1 MNNTK
6 LQGRV
11 QIYLPQKKKKKRL
24 KKIKYQ
30 ECLEGP
36 VYVKAG
42 DRTMSFGCVVCSP
55 VVELRFL
62 ARWPGRVCHSWMLFL
77 NRKPWAGSNS
87 VMDVLA
93 LCLGK
98 NDSMPGAYEM
108 PSMIVSLCSLLIL
121 ICVCREI
128 LSHLIWD
135 VFFWRLLSN
144 SWHGWFLRI
153 SYKICRFWCVLV
165 L

>member
-1 MNNTK
+1 MNSTK

-11 QIYLPQKKKKKRL
+11 KIYLPQKKEKKKF
-24 KKIKYQ
+24 KKKFH
-30 ECLEGP
+30 EWLEGP

-42 DRTMSFGCVVCSP
+42 DRMVSSGSVVCSA

-62 ARWPGRVCHSWMLFL
+62 ALWLGRVYHNWMLFL

-98 NDSMPGAYEM
+98 NDSVPGAYEM
-108 PSMIVSLCSLLIL
+108 SSMIVSVCSLLIL

-153 SYKICRFWCVLV
+153 SYKICRFQCALV

>member
-11 QIYLPQKKKKKRL
+11 QMYLPQKKPKKPPQKTH
-24 KKIKYQ
+24 
-30 ECLEGP
+30 EWLEGP
-36 VYVKAG
+36 EYVKAG
-42 DRTMSFGCVVCSP
+42 DRMMSSWCVVRSP

-62 ARWPGRVCHSWMLFL
+62 ACWLGWVCHSWMLFL
-77 NRKPWAGSNS
+77 NRKCRAGSNS
-87 VMDVLA
+87 VIYVLA

-98 NDSMPGAYEM
+98 NDSVPGAYEM
-108 PSMIVSLCSLLIL
+108 SSMIVSRCSLLIL

-128 LSHLIWD
+128 VSHLIWD

-153 SYKICRFWCVLV
+153 SYKICRFQCVLV

>member
-1 MNNTK
+1 MNSTK

-11 QIYLPQKKKKKRL
+11 KIYLPQKKKKKNSK
-24 KKIKYQ
+24 KKIPRVAGRASVG
-30 ECLEGP
+30 EGRRQDA
-36 VYVKAG
+36 VFWICGV
-42 DRTMSFGCVVCSP
+42 FP

-62 ARWPGRVCHSWMLFL
+62 ALWPGRVCHNWMLFL
-77 NRKPWAGSNS
+77 NRKPWAGLNS

-98 NDSMPGAYEM
+98 NDSVPGAYEM
-108 PSMIVSLCSLLIL
+108 SSMIVSVCSLLIL

-153 SYKICRFWCVLV
+153 SYKICRFQCALV

>member
-11 QIYLPQKKKKKRL
+11 QIHLHQKKKKKNH
-24 KKIKYQ
+24 KW
-30 ECLEGP
+30 LEGP
-36 VYVKAG
+36 VDIKAG
-42 DRTMSFGCVVCSP
+42 NRMMPSGSVVCSP

-62 ARWPGRVCHSWMLFL
+62 ACWPGRVCHSWMLLL

-87 VMDVLA
+87 VMYVLA
-93 LCLGK
+93 LCLGR
-98 NDSMPGAYEM
+98 NDSVPGAYEM
-108 PSMIVSLCSLLIL
+108 SSMIVSLCSLLIL
-121 ICVCREI
+121 MCVCREI

-153 SYKICRFWCVLV
+153 SYKICRFQCVLV